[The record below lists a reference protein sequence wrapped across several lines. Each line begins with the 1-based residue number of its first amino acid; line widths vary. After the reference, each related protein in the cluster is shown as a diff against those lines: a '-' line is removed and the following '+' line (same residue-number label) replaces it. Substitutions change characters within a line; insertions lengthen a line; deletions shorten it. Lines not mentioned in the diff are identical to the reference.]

1 MLVWW
6 ILDMRQSIQYFILA
20 VVFFKKQM
28 INEIDTKRSILK
40 TTMLGLENL

>member
-20 VVFFKKQM
+20 VAFLKQM
-28 INEIDTKRSILK
+28 INEIDTKQSILK